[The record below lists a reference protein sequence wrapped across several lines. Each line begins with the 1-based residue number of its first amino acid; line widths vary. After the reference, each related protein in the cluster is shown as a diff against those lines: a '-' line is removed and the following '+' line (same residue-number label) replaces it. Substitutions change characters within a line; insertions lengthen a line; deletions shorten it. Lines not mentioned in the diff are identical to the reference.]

1 MSFMLGL
8 VLISRRVRDLLF
20 VVTGFTIGHSLTLGL
35 AVTGILRPNGQYI
48 DALVALTIALIGAEN
63 IGDST
68 HRPLPVALGLGG
80 LLIAFAAARLLGFSA
95 VTLPA
100 LLLIGGGVFSACY
113 LMMTGN
119 MRDAGRVRVLVTMIF
134 GLIHGFGF
142 ASNLLDMELPRNR
155 IAELLFGFNVGVEI
169 GQVTVVLTAL
179 LLASLLVRVRLA
191 IPRPLFSD
199 IAAAFL
205 VGEGLFWFVTRS
217 VAFA

>member
-1 MSFMLGL
+1 
-8 VLISRRVRDLLF
+8 
-20 VVTGFTIGHSLTLGL
+20 
-35 AVTGILRPNGQYI
+35 
-48 DALVALTIALIGAEN
+48 
-63 IGDST
+63 
-68 HRPLPVALGLGG
+68 
-80 LLIAFAAARLLGFSA
+80 
-95 VTLPA
+95 
-100 LLLIGGGVFSACY
+100 
-113 LMMTGN
+113 
-119 MRDAGRVRVLVTMIF
+119 
-134 GLIHGFGF
+134 
-142 ASNLLDMELPRNR
+142 MELPRNR